1 MNKLYSNIDP
11 KSYVNDFST
20 KRSKSNINIEFN
32 RVALIF
38 FIFFIIYLIYSIHLM
53 HLGSRAKALDPYK
66 SLDVGGPLN
75 RADIIDINGK
85 YLAKTVSST
94 NIGIKPSEAINK
106 KKLLLNLKY
115 IFPDKNFNEIEN
127 KFKRNKFFYLEKN
140 ISDEKYEQLMKLGD
154 KSIKPEKKILRVYP
168 QKNLFSHL
176 IGQIDSDNIGISGI
190 EKSKNNLLRETKIPL
205 QLTLDSDIQFLV
217 RKELLRFNNIFQT
230 KGSAAILMNIDNGNI
245 LSLVSLPDFDPN
257 KRENIKDKNYIN
269 KITKGV
275 YELGSVFKTFT
286 LAAALDENLIE
297 VDTKF
302 IDLEKS
308 INCGNNTIREYDKK
322 IPKDLTAEE
331 ILIRSG
337 NIGSVRIGQKIGVE
351 KFKDFLT
358 KINVINKIEFDIDE
372 IGIPI
377 SFKWGK
383 CKLATTSFGHG
394 ITTTPLQLA
403 KGYAIVTNG
412 GFEVNPTIIKEKS
425 EKLIKYKKR
434 IIRENVSKK
443 INPILRKIV
452 TTKEGTANLADVKGY
467 EIGGKTGT
475 AEKIVSGTYS
485 NQKKINTFASVF
497 PISHP
502 KFVLVVILDEP
513 EINSEYIYNYRD
525 GSNFKLKGS
534 PRNTSGWTSV
544 EATGHIIE
552 KIGPILATKYIEI
565 N

>member
-32 RVALIF
+32 RVAFIF
-38 FIFFIIYLIYSIHLM
+38 FIFFIIYLIYSIHLI
-53 HLGSRAKALDPYK
+53 HLGSRVKAVDPFK
-66 SLDVGGPLN
+66 SPNIVGPLN
-75 RADIIDINGK
+75 RADIVDINGK
-85 YLAKTVSST
+85 YLAKTVSTT
-94 NIGIKPSEAINK
+94 NVGIKPSEVINK

-115 IFPDKNFNEIEN
+115 IFPNKNFSQIED
-127 KFKRNKFFYLEKN
+127 KLKKNKFFYIEKN

-154 KSIKPEKKILRVYP
+154 KSIKPEKKILRLYP

-176 IGQIDSDNIGISGI
+176 VGQIDIDNIGISGI
-190 EKSKNNLLRETKIPL
+190 EKSQNTLLRETKIPL

-308 INCGNNTIREYDKK
+308 IDCGKNTIREYDKK

-351 KFKDFLT
+351 KFKQFLT
-358 KINVINKIEFDIDE
+358 KINLINKIEFDIDE

-377 SFKWGK
+377 PFKWGK

-412 GFEVNPTIIKEKS
+412 GFDVNPTIIKKKS
-425 EKLIKYKKR
+425 KKLIKYKKR
-434 IIRENVSKK
+434 VLKENVSKK

-452 TTKEGTANLADVKGY
+452 TSKEGTANLADVKGY

-475 AEKIVSGTYS
+475 AEKIVSGIYS

-497 PISHP
+497 PISNP
-502 KFVLVVILDEP
+502 EFVLIVILDEP
-513 EINSEYIYNYRD
+513 KINSEYIYNYRD

>member
-1 MNKLYSNIDP
+1 MDKSYFKIDP
-11 KSYVNDFST
+11 NSYVNDFSI
-20 KRSKSNINIEFN
+20 KRTKSNINIEFN
-32 RVALIF
+32 RVAFIF
-38 FIFFIIYLIYSIHLM
+38 FIFFIIYLIYSIHLI
-53 HLGSRAKALDPYK
+53 HLGSRVKAVNPFK
-66 SLDVGGPLN
+66 SPNIVGPLN
-75 RADIIDINGK
+75 RADIVDINGK
-85 YLAKTVSST
+85 YLAKTVSTT
-94 NIGIKPSEAINK
+94 NVGIKPSEVINK

-115 IFPDKNFNEIEN
+115 IFPDKNFNQIED
-127 KFKRNKFFYLEKN
+127 KLKKNKFFYIEKN

-154 KSIKPEKKILRVYP
+154 KSIKPEKKILRLYP

-176 IGQIDSDNIGISGI
+176 VGQIDSDNIGISGI
-190 EKSKNNLLRETKIPL
+190 EKSQNTLLRETKIPL

-217 RKELLRFNNIFQT
+217 RKELMRFNNVFQS
-230 KGSAAILMNIDNGNI
+230 KGSAAILMNIHNGNI

-475 AEKIVSGTYS
+475 AEKIVSGKYS

>member
-1 MNKLYSNIDP
+1 MDKSYFKIDP
-11 KSYVNDFST
+11 KSYVNDFSS
-20 KRSKSNINIEFN
+20 KRTKSNINIEFN
-32 RVALIF
+32 RVAFIF
-38 FIFFIIYLIYSIHLM
+38 FIFFIIYLIYSIHLI
-53 HLGSRAKALDPYK
+53 HLGSRAKNMDSYK
-66 SLDVGGPLN
+66 SQNIVGPLN
-75 RADIIDINGK
+75 RADIVDINGK
-85 YLAKTVSST
+85 YLAKTVSTT
-94 NIGIKPSEAINK
+94 NVGIKPSEVINK

-115 IFPDKNFNEIEN
+115 IFPDKNFSQIED
-127 KFKRNKFFYLEKN
+127 KLKKNKFFYIEKN
-140 ISDEKYEQLMKLGD
+140 ISEEKYEQLMKLGD
-154 KSIKPEKKILRVYP
+154 KSIKPEKKILRLYP

-176 IGQIDSDNIGISGI
+176 VGQIDSDNIGISGI
-190 EKSKNNLLRETKIPL
+190 EKSQNTLLRETKIPL

-217 RKELLRFNNIFQT
+217 RKELMKFNNVFQS
-230 KGSAAILMNIDNGNI
+230 KGSAAILMNIHNGNI

-351 KFKDFLT
+351 KFKNFLT
-358 KINVINKIEFDIDE
+358 KINIINKIEFDIDE

-412 GFEVNPTIIKEKS
+412 GFDVNPTIIKEKS

-475 AEKIVSGTYS
+475 AEKIVSGIYS

-513 EINSEYIYNYRD
+513 KINTEYIYNYRD

>member
-1 MNKLYSNIDP
+1 MNKSYSKIDP
-11 KSYVNDFST
+11 NSYVNDFSI
-20 KRSKSNINIEFN
+20 KRTKSNINIEFN
-32 RVALIF
+32 RVAFIF
-38 FIFFIIYLIYSIHLM
+38 FIFFIIYLIYSIHLI
-53 HLGSRAKALDPYK
+53 HLGSRVKAVDPFK
-66 SLDVGGPLN
+66 SPNIVGPLN
-75 RADIIDINGK
+75 RADIVDINGK
-85 YLAKTVSST
+85 YLAKTVSTT
-94 NIGIKPSEAINK
+94 NVGIKPSEVINK
-106 KKLLLNLKY
+106 QKLLLNLKY
-115 IFPDKNFNEIEN
+115 IFPDKNFSQIED
-127 KFKRNKFFYLEKN
+127 KLKKNKFFYIEKN

-154 KSIKPEKKILRVYP
+154 KSIKPEKKILRLYP

-176 IGQIDSDNIGISGI
+176 VGQIDSDNIGISGI
-190 EKSKNNLLRETKIPL
+190 EKSQNTLLRETKIPL

-217 RKELLRFNNIFQT
+217 RKELMRFNNIFQS
-230 KGSAAILMNIDNGNI
+230 KGSAAILMNIHNGNI

-358 KINVINKIEFDIDE
+358 KINIINKIEFDIDE

-412 GFEVNPTIIKEKS
+412 GFDVNPTIIKEKS

-475 AEKIVSGTYS
+475 AEKIVSGRYS

-497 PISHP
+497 PITNP
-502 KFVLVVILDEP
+502 EFVLVVILDEP
-513 EINSEYIYNYRD
+513 KINSEYIYNYRD

>member
-1 MNKLYSNIDP
+1 MDKSYSKIDP

-20 KRSKSNINIEFN
+20 KRTKSNINIEFN
-32 RVALIF
+32 RVAFIF
-38 FIFFIIYLIYSIHLM
+38 FIFFIIYLIYSIHLI
-53 HLGSRAKALDPYK
+53 HLGSRSKPVNPYK
-66 SLDVGGPLN
+66 SSNITGPLN
-75 RADIIDINGK
+75 RANIIDINGK
-85 YLAKTVSST
+85 YLAKTVSTT
-94 NIGIKPSEAINK
+94 NIGINPSEVINK
-106 KKLLLNLKY
+106 KKLVLNLKY
-115 IFPDKNFNEIEN
+115 IFPDKNFSKIEDRL
-127 KFKRNKFFYLEKN
+127 KKNKFFYIEKN

-154 KSIKPEKKILRVYP
+154 KSIKVEKKILRLYP

-176 IGQIDSDNIGISGI
+176 VGQIDSDNIGISGI
-190 EKSKNNLLRETKIPL
+190 EKSQNTLLRETKIPL

-217 RKELLRFNNIFQT
+217 RKELLRCNHIVQT
-230 KGSAAILMNIDNGNI
+230 KGSAAVLMNIHNGNI
-245 LSLVSLPDFDPN
+245 LSLVSLPDFNPN
-257 KRENIKDKNYIN
+257 KRENIKDENYIN

-302 IDLEKS
+302 ENLEKS
-308 INCGNNTIREYDKK
+308 INCGNNTISEYDKK
-322 IPKDLTAEE
+322 IPEDLTAEE

-337 NIGSVRIGQKIGVE
+337 NIGSVRIGQKIGVDN
-351 KFKDFLT
+351 FKEFLT
-358 KINVINKIEFDIDE
+358 KINVINKIDFDIDE
-372 IGIPI
+372 IGVPIP
-377 SFKWGK
+377 FKWGK

-403 KGYAIVTNG
+403 KVYAIVTNG
-412 GFEVNPTIIKEKS
+412 GFDVNPTIIIKKNK
-425 EKLIKYKKR
+425 KLIRYKKR
-434 IIRENVSKK
+434 VLKENISKK

-452 TTKEGTANLADVKGY
+452 TSKEGTANLADVKGY

-485 NQKKINTFASVF
+485 NQKKINTFVSVF
-497 PISHP
+497 PISNP

-513 EINSEYIYNYRD
+513 KINSEYIYNYRD

-544 EATGHIIE
+544 ETTGHIIE

>member
-1 MNKLYSNIDP
+1 MNKLYSYIDP
-11 KSYVNDFST
+11 KSYVNDFSI

-38 FIFFIIYLIYSIHLM
+38 FIFFIIYLIYSIHLI

-66 SLDVGGPLN
+66 SLDVSGPLN

-127 KFKRNKFFYLEKN
+127 KFKKNKFFYLEKN

-286 LAAALDENLIE
+286 LAAALDENLID

-308 INCGNNTIREYDKK
+308 IDCGKNTIREYDKK

-351 KFKDFLT
+351 KFKQFLT
-358 KINVINKIEFDIDE
+358 KINLINKIEFDIDE

-377 SFKWGK
+377 PFKWGK

-412 GFEVNPTIIKEKS
+412 GFDVNPTIIKKKS
-425 EKLIKYKKR
+425 KKLIKYKKR
-434 IIRENVSKK
+434 VLKENVSKK

-452 TTKEGTANLADVKGY
+452 TSKEGTANLADVKGY

-475 AEKIVSGTYS
+475 AEKIVSGIYS

-497 PISHP
+497 PISNP
-502 KFVLVVILDEP
+502 EFVLVVILDEP
-513 EINSEYIYNYRD
+513 KINSEYIYNYRD

>member
-1 MNKLYSNIDP
+1 MDKSYSKIDP
-11 KSYVNDFST
+11 NSYVNDFSI
-20 KRSKSNINIEFN
+20 KRTKSNINIEFN
-32 RVALIF
+32 RVAFIF
-38 FIFFIIYLIYSIHLM
+38 FIFFIIYLIYSIHLI
-53 HLGSRAKALDPYK
+53 HLGSRVKAVDPFK
-66 SLDVGGPLN
+66 SPNIVGSLN
-75 RADIIDINGK
+75 RADIVDINGK
-85 YLAKTVSST
+85 YLAKTVSTT
-94 NIGIKPSEAINK
+94 NVGIKPSEVINK

-115 IFPDKNFNEIEN
+115 IFPDKNFSQIED
-127 KFKRNKFFYLEKN
+127 KLKKNKFFYIEKN

-154 KSIKPEKKILRVYP
+154 KSIKPEKKILRLYP

-176 IGQIDSDNIGISGI
+176 VGQIDSDNIGISGI
-190 EKSKNNLLRETKIPL
+190 EKSQNTLLRETKIPL

-217 RKELLRFNNIFQT
+217 RKELMRFNNIFQS
-230 KGSAAILMNIDNGNI
+230 KGSAAILMNIHNGNI

>member
-1 MNKLYSNIDP
+1 MDKSYSKIDP
-11 KSYVNDFST
+11 NSYVNDFSI
-20 KRSKSNINIEFN
+20 KRTKSNINIEFN
-32 RVALIF
+32 RVAFLF
-38 FIFFIIYLIYSIHLM
+38 FIFFIIYLIYSIHLI
-53 HLGSRAKALDPYK
+53 HLGSRVKAVNPFK
-66 SLDVGGPLN
+66 SPNIVGPLN
-75 RADIIDINGK
+75 RADIVDINGK
-85 YLAKTVSST
+85 YLAKTVSTT
-94 NIGIKPSEAINK
+94 NVGIKPSEVINK

-115 IFPDKNFNEIEN
+115 IFPDKNFSQIED
-127 KFKRNKFFYLEKN
+127 KLKKNKFFYIEKN

-154 KSIKPEKKILRVYP
+154 KSIKPEKKILRLYP

-176 IGQIDSDNIGISGI
+176 VGQIDSDNIGISGI
-190 EKSKNNLLRETKIPL
+190 EKSQNTLLRETKIPL

-217 RKELLRFNNIFQT
+217 RKELMRFNNIFQS
-230 KGSAAILMNIDNGNI
+230 KGSAAILMNIHNGNI

-351 KFKDFLT
+351 KFKNFLT

-475 AEKIVSGTYS
+475 AEKIVSGKYS

-544 EATGHIIE
+544 
-552 KIGPILATKYIEI
+552 
-565 N
+565 

>member
-1 MNKLYSNIDP
+1 MNKLYSNIDS
-11 KSYVNDFST
+11 KSYLNDFST

-38 FIFFIIYLIYSIHLM
+38 FIFFIIYLIYSIHLI

-66 SLDVGGPLN
+66 SLDVSRPLN

-127 KFKRNKFFYLEKN
+127 KFKKNKFFYLEKN

-308 INCGNNTIREYDKK
+308 IDCGKNTIREYDKK

-351 KFKDFLT
+351 KFKQFLT
-358 KINVINKIEFDIDE
+358 KINLINKIEFDIDE

-377 SFKWGK
+377 PFKWGK

-412 GFEVNPTIIKEKS
+412 GFDVNPTIIKKKS
-425 EKLIKYKKR
+425 KKLIKYKKR
-434 IIRENVSKK
+434 VLKENVSKK

-452 TTKEGTANLADVKGY
+452 TSKEGTANLADVKGY

-475 AEKIVSGTYS
+475 AEKIVSGIYS

-497 PISHP
+497 PISNP
-502 KFVLVVILDEP
+502 EFVLVVILDEP
-513 EINSEYIYNYRD
+513 KINSEYIYNYRD

>member
-38 FIFFIIYLIYSIHLM
+38 FIFFIIYLIYSIHLI

-66 SLDVGGPLN
+66 FLDVGGSLN

-127 KFKRNKFFYLEKN
+127 KFKKNKFFYLEKN

-302 IDLEKS
+302 TDLEKS
-308 INCGNNTIREYDKK
+308 IDCGKNTIREYDKK

-351 KFKDFLT
+351 KFKQFLT
-358 KINVINKIEFDIDE
+358 KINLINKIEFDIDE

-377 SFKWGK
+377 PFKWGK

-412 GFEVNPTIIKEKS
+412 GFDVNPTIIKKKS
-425 EKLIKYKKR
+425 KKLIKYKKR
-434 IIRENVSKK
+434 VLKENVSKK

-452 TTKEGTANLADVKGY
+452 TSKEGTANLADIKGY

-475 AEKIVSGTYS
+475 AEKIVSGAYS

-497 PISHP
+497 PISNP
-502 KFVLVVILDEP
+502 EFVLVVILDEP
-513 EINSEYIYNYRD
+513 KINSEYIYNYRD

>member
-11 KSYVNDFST
+11 KSYVNDFSI

-38 FIFFIIYLIYSIHLM
+38 FIFFIIYVIYSIHLI

-66 SLDVGGPLN
+66 SLDVVGPLN

-127 KFKRNKFFYLEKN
+127 KFKKNKFFYLEKN

-190 EKSKNNLLRETKIPL
+190 EKSKNNLLRKTKIPL

-286 LAAALDENLIE
+286 LAAALDENLID

-308 INCGNNTIREYDKK
+308 IDCGKNTIREYDKK

-351 KFKDFLT
+351 KFKQFLT
-358 KINVINKIEFDIDE
+358 KINLINKIEFDIDE

-377 SFKWGK
+377 PFKWGK

-412 GFEVNPTIIKEKS
+412 GFDVNPTIIKKKS
-425 EKLIKYKKR
+425 KKLIKYKKR
-434 IIRENVSKK
+434 VLKENVSKK

-452 TTKEGTANLADVKGY
+452 TSKEGTANLADVKGY

-475 AEKIVSGTYS
+475 AEKIVSGIYS

-497 PISHP
+497 PISNP
-502 KFVLVVILDEP
+502 EFVLVVILDEP
-513 EINSEYIYNYRD
+513 KINSEYIYNYRD

>member
-1 MNKLYSNIDP
+1 MDKLYLKIDQN
-11 KSYVNDFST
+11 SYVNDFST
-20 KRSKSNINIEFN
+20 KRTKSNINIEFN
-32 RVALIF
+32 RVAFIF
-38 FIFFIIYLIYSIHLM
+38 FIFFIVYLIYSIHLI
-53 HLGSRAKALDPYK
+53 HLGSRAKAVDPYK
-66 SLDVGGPLN
+66 SSNIVGPLN
-75 RADIIDINGK
+75 RADIIDINGN
-85 YLAKTVSST
+85 YLAKTVST
-94 NIGIKPSEAINK
+94 INIGIKPSEVINE
-106 KKLLLNLKY
+106 KKLLFNLKY
-115 IFPDKNFNEIEN
+115 IFPDKNFNEI
-127 KFKRNKFFYLEKN
+127 KDKLKKDKFFYIEKN

-154 KSIKPEKKILRVYP
+154 KSIKPEKKILRLYP

-176 IGQIDSDNIGISGI
+176 VGQIDSDNIGISGI
-190 EKSKNNLLRETKIPL
+190 EKSQNTLLRETKIPL

-217 RKELLRFNNIFQT
+217 RKELMRFNNVFQT
-230 KGSAAILMNIDNGNI
+230 KGSAAVLMNIDNGNI

-257 KRENIKDKNYIN
+257 KRESIKDKNYIN

-286 LAAALDENLIE
+286 LAAALDENLIK
-297 VDTKF
+297 VDTIFK
-302 IDLEKS
+302 DLEKS

-351 KFKDFLT
+351 KLKDFLT
-358 KINVINKIEFDIDE
+358 KINIINKIEFDIDE

-412 GFEVNPTIIKEKS
+412 GFDLNPTIIKEKS

-434 IIRENVSKK
+434 IIKENVSKK

-485 NQKKINTFASVF
+485 NQKKINTFVSVF
-497 PISHP
+497 PISKP

-513 EINSEYIYNYRD
+513 KINAEYIYNYRD

-552 KIGPILATKYIEI
+552 KIGPILATKYLEI

>member
-1 MNKLYSNIDP
+1 MNKSYSKIDAN
-11 KSYVNDFST
+11 SYVNDFSI
-20 KRSKSNINIEFN
+20 KRTKSNINIEFN
-32 RVALIF
+32 RVAFIF
-38 FIFFIIYLIYSIHLM
+38 FIFFIIYLIYSIHLI
-53 HLGSRAKALDPYK
+53 HLGSRVKAVDPFK
-66 SLDVGGPLN
+66 SPNIVGSLN
-75 RADIIDINGK
+75 RADIVDINGK
-85 YLAKTVSST
+85 YLAKTVSTT
-94 NIGIKPSEAINK
+94 NVGIKPSEVINK

-115 IFPDKNFNEIEN
+115 IFPDKNFSQIED
-127 KFKRNKFFYLEKN
+127 KLKKNKFFYIEKN

-154 KSIKPEKKILRVYP
+154 KSIKPEKKILRLYP

-176 IGQIDSDNIGISGI
+176 VGQIDSDNIGISGI
-190 EKSKNNLLRETKIPL
+190 EKSQNTLLRETKIPL

-217 RKELLRFNNIFQT
+217 RKELMRFNNIFQS
-230 KGSAAILMNIDNGNI
+230 KGSAAILMNIHNGNI

-475 AEKIVSGTYS
+475 AEKIVSGKYS

>member
-1 MNKLYSNIDP
+1 M
-11 KSYVNDFST
+11 
-20 KRSKSNINIEFN
+20 
-32 RVALIF
+32 
-38 FIFFIIYLIYSIHLM
+38 
-53 HLGSRAKALDPYK
+53 
-66 SLDVGGPLN
+66 
-75 RADIIDINGK
+75 
-85 YLAKTVSST
+85 AKTVST
-94 NIGIKPSEAINK
+94 INVGIKPSEAINK

-115 IFPDKNFNEIEN
+115 IFPDKNFSQIED
-127 KFKRNKFFYLEKN
+127 KLKKNKFFYIEKN

-154 KSIKPEKKILRVYP
+154 KSIKPEKKILRLYP

-176 IGQIDSDNIGISGI
+176 VGQIDSDNIGISGI
-190 EKSKNNLLRETKIPL
+190 EKSQNTLLRETKIPL

-217 RKELLRFNNIFQT
+217 RKELMRFNNIFQS
-230 KGSAAILMNIDNGNI
+230 KGSAAILMNIHNGNI

-475 AEKIVSGTYS
+475 AEKIVSGKYS

>member
-38 FIFFIIYLIYSIHLM
+38 FIFFIIYLIYSIHLI
-53 HLGSRAKALDPYK
+53 HLGFRAKSLDPYK

-127 KFKRNKFFYLEKN
+127 KFKKNKFFYLEKN

-286 LAAALDENLIE
+286 LAAALDENLID

-308 INCGNNTIREYDKK
+308 IDCGKNTIREYDKK

-351 KFKDFLT
+351 KFKQFLT
-358 KINVINKIEFDIDE
+358 KINLINKIEFDIDE

-377 SFKWGK
+377 PFKWGK

-412 GFEVNPTIIKEKS
+412 GFDVNPTIIKKKS
-425 EKLIKYKKR
+425 KKLTKYKKR
-434 IIRENVSKK
+434 VLKENVSKK

-452 TTKEGTANLADVKGY
+452 TSKEGTANLADVKGY

-475 AEKIVSGTYS
+475 AEKIVSGIYS

-497 PISHP
+497 PISNP
-502 KFVLVVILDEP
+502 EFVLVVILDEP
-513 EINSEYIYNYRD
+513 KINSEYIYNYRD

>member
-1 MNKLYSNIDP
+1 MDKSYSKIDP
-11 KSYVNDFST
+11 NSYVNDFSI
-20 KRSKSNINIEFN
+20 KRTKSNINIEFN
-32 RVALIF
+32 RVAFIF
-38 FIFFIIYLIYSIHLM
+38 FIFFIIYLIYSIHLI
-53 HLGSRAKALDPYK
+53 HLGSRVKAVDPFK
-66 SLDVGGPLN
+66 SPNIVGPLN
-75 RADIIDINGK
+75 RADIVDINGK
-85 YLAKTVSST
+85 YLAKTVSTT
-94 NIGIKPSEAINK
+94 NIGIKPSEVINR
-106 KKLLLNLKY
+106 KKLLLNLKF
-115 IFPDKNFNEIEN
+115 IFPDKNFSQIED
-127 KFKRNKFFYLEKN
+127 KLKKNKFFYIEKN

-154 KSIKPEKKILRVYP
+154 KSIKPEKKILRLYP

-176 IGQIDSDNIGISGI
+176 VGQIDSDNIGISGI
-190 EKSKNNLLRETKIPL
+190 EKSQNTLLRETKIPL

-217 RKELLRFNNIFQT
+217 RKELMRFNNVFQS
-230 KGSAAILMNIDNGNI
+230 KGSAAILMNIHNGNI

-475 AEKIVSGTYS
+475 AEKIVSGKYS

>member
-38 FIFFIIYLIYSIHLM
+38 FIFFIIYLIYSIHLI

-66 SLDVGGPLN
+66 SLDVSGPLN

-127 KFKRNKFFYLEKN
+127 KFKKNKFFYLEKN

-302 IDLEKS
+302 TDLEKS
-308 INCGNNTIREYDKK
+308 IDCGKNTIREYDKK

-351 KFKDFLT
+351 KFKQFLT
-358 KINVINKIEFDIDE
+358 KINLINKIEFDIDE

-377 SFKWGK
+377 PFKWGK

-412 GFEVNPTIIKEKS
+412 GFDVNPTIIKKKS
-425 EKLIKYKKR
+425 KKLIKYKKR
-434 IIRENVSKK
+434 VLKENVSKK

-452 TTKEGTANLADVKGY
+452 TSKEGTANLADVKGY

-475 AEKIVSGTYS
+475 AEKIVSGIYS

-497 PISHP
+497 PISNP
-502 KFVLVVILDEP
+502 EFVLVVILDEP
-513 EINSEYIYNYRD
+513 KINSEYIYNYRD

>member
-1 MNKLYSNIDP
+1 MNKLYPNIDP

-38 FIFFIIYLIYSIHLM
+38 FIFFIIYLIYSIHLI
-53 HLGSRAKALDPYK
+53 HLGFRAKSLDPYK
-66 SLDVGGPLN
+66 SLDVGAPLN

-127 KFKRNKFFYLEKN
+127 KFKKNKFFYLEKN

-286 LAAALDENLIE
+286 LAAALDENLID

-308 INCGNNTIREYDKK
+308 IDCGKNTIREYDKK

-351 KFKDFLT
+351 KFKQFLT
-358 KINVINKIEFDIDE
+358 KINLINKIEFDIDE

-377 SFKWGK
+377 PFKWGK

-412 GFEVNPTIIKEKS
+412 GFDVNPTIIKKKS
-425 EKLIKYKKR
+425 KKLIKYKKR
-434 IIRENVSKK
+434 VLKENVSKK

-452 TTKEGTANLADVKGY
+452 TSKEGTANLADVKGY

-475 AEKIVSGTYS
+475 AEKIVSGIYS

-497 PISHP
+497 PISNP
-502 KFVLVVILDEP
+502 EFVLVVILDEP
-513 EINSEYIYNYRD
+513 KINSEYIYNYRD

>member
-1 MNKLYSNIDP
+1 MDKSYSKIDP
-11 KSYVNDFST
+11 NSYVNDFSI
-20 KRSKSNINIEFN
+20 KRTKSNINIEFN
-32 RVALIF
+32 RVAFIF
-38 FIFFIIYLIYSIHLM
+38 FIFFIIYLIYSIHLI
-53 HLGSRAKALDPYK
+53 HLGSRIKAVDPFK
-66 SLDVGGPLN
+66 SPNIVGPLN
-75 RADIIDINGK
+75 RADIVDINGK
-85 YLAKTVSST
+85 YLAKTVSTT
-94 NIGIKPSEAINK
+94 NIGIKPSDAINK

-115 IFPDKNFNEIEN
+115 IFPDKNFSQIEG
-127 KFKRNKFFYLEKN
+127 KLKKNKFFYIEKN

-154 KSIKPEKKILRVYP
+154 KSIKAEKKILRLYP

-176 IGQIDSDNIGISGI
+176 VGQIDSDNIGISGI
-190 EKSKNNLLRETKIPL
+190 EKSQNTLLRETKIPL

-217 RKELLRFNNIFQT
+217 REELMRFNNVFQS
-230 KGSAAILMNIDNGNI
+230 KGSAAILMNIHNGNI

-412 GFEVNPTIIKEKS
+412 GFEINPTIIKEKS

-513 EINSEYIYNYRD
+513 KINSEYIYNYRD

>member
-1 MNKLYSNIDP
+1 MNKSYFKIDTNN
-11 KSYVNDFST
+11 YENDFSVQ
-20 KRSKSNINIEFN
+20 RGKSNINIDFN
-32 RVALIF
+32 RVAFIF
-38 FIFFIIYLIYSIHLM
+38 FIFFIIYLIYVIHLV
-53 HLGSRAKALDPYK
+53 HLGSRAINKNIFKSQNTNDPL
-66 SLDVGGPLN
+66 S
-75 RADIIDINGK
+75 RADIVDINGN

-106 KKLLLNLKY
+106 KKLLLSLKY
-115 IFPDKNFNEIEN
+115 IFPDKNFSEIEE
-127 KFKRNKFFYLEKN
+127 KLKKNKFFYIEKN

-154 KSIKPEKKILRVYP
+154 KSIKPEKKILRIYP

-176 IGQIDSDNIGISGI
+176 VGQIDTDNTGISGI
-190 EKSKNNLLRETKIPL
+190 EKSKNTLLRETKIPL

-217 RKELLRFNNIFQT
+217 RKELIKFNDIFKA
-230 KGSAAILMNIDNGNI
+230 KGSAAVLMNIHNGNI
-245 LSLVSLPDFDPN
+245 SSLVSLPDFDPN

-286 LAAALDENLIE
+286 VAAALDENLIK

-302 IDLEKS
+302 LDLEKS
-308 INCGNNTIREYDKK
+308 IKCGKNIISEYDKK
-322 IPKDLTAEE
+322 IPKNLTVEE

-337 NIGSVRIGQKIGVE
+337 NIGSVRIGQKIGIE
-351 KFKDFLT
+351 KFKSFLT

-377 SFKWGK
+377 PFKWGK

-403 KGYAIVTNG
+403 KGYAIITNG
-412 GFEVNPTIIKEKS
+412 GFDINPTIIKEND

-434 IIRENVSKK
+434 IIDENVSKK

-452 TTKEGTANLADVKGY
+452 ATKEGTANLADIAGY

-475 AEKIVSGTYS
+475 AEKIISGSYS
-485 NQKKINTFASVF
+485 NQKKINTFASIF
-497 PISHP
+497 PASNP

-513 EINSEYIYNYRD
+513 QINEEYIYNYRD

-552 KIGPILATKYIEI
+552 KIGPILATKYSEI